1 VEEIGD
7 GDCDGKWMGG
17 NACTRRGAEQS
28 KNEWGRKL
36 RSRCSGSTFIGWRG
50 RGATTGEQWSS
61 IAMGAAGLD
70 CNKGEHLIGEETE
83 GELWKEAAAS
93 ALVLLDGELEGGV
106 ARETGKRPAGAAG

>member
-1 VEEIGD
+1 
-7 GDCDGKWMGG
+7 
-17 NACTRRGAEQS
+17 
-28 KNEWGRKL
+28 
-36 RSRCSGSTFIGWRG
+36 
-50 RGATTGEQWSS
+50 
-61 IAMGAAGLD
+61 MGAAGLD